1 VSRRKGCG
9 TGQVYAISHVFIIA
23 LGEFSTIFFLQI
35 CLWFMPG
42 GEGTQEETG
51 EEHGR
56 PYYLQINSR
65 SLRRGRAQGP
75 LET

>member
-9 TGQVYAISHVFIIA
+9 RGQVYGISHVFIIA

-42 GEGTQEETG
+42 GEG
-51 EEHGR
+51 
-56 PYYLQINSR
+56 
-65 SLRRGRAQGP
+65 AQGRSTGGHIIFKAIQDLSGGKESRVP
-75 LET
+75 